1 MKFKHEITLIADTLQ
16 EHDEIV
22 DKEFPKDESKIPAF
36 AKAQYLNLFSAM
48 QTIAEVIE
56 TANNVLGNKTEALKI
71 IVEDINIHSEMVNEI
86 MEDSNWEHW
95 TDKDEAHYTNV
106 FYYDLHKTVEEIIEE
121 LKEVK

>member
-22 DKEFPKDESKIPAF
+22 DKEFPKDESKIQAF

-48 QTIAEVIE
+48 QTIVGAIE
-56 TANNVLGNKTEALKI
+56 TSNNVLGNKTKALKI
-71 IVEDINIHSEMVNEI
+71 IVEDINIHSEMVNEV

>member
-1 MKFKHEITLIADTLQ
+1 MKFKHEITLIANTLQ

-71 IVEDINIHSEMVNEI
+71 IVEDMNIHSEMVNEI
-86 MEDSNWEHW
+86 MENSNWEHW
-95 TDKDEAHYTNV
+95 TDTEEAHYTNV

>member
-1 MKFKHEITLIADTLQ
+1 MKFKNEITLIANTLHD
-16 EHDEIV
+16 HDEIV

-48 QTIAEVIE
+48 QTIAGAIE

-71 IVEDINIHSEMVNEI
+71 IVEDVNIHSEMVNEV
-86 MEDSNWEHW
+86 MEDSNWKHW
-95 TDKDEAHYTNV
+95 TDKEEAHYTNV

-121 LKEVK
+121 LKEIK